1 MNCPNCGYKIVGHR
15 RSCVKCGRDLRA
27 YESLK
32 RLSNKLYNEG
42 LAEAKVRNLS
52 GACDKL
58 KRSLEYNKE
67 NIEARNLLGLVY
79 YELGETVAAIVE
91 WVISLNIVKTDNPA
105 DNLLKQLQGNAN
117 EFRDVKSAIKKYNL
131 ALEMARKGN
140 DDLAIMQLKKV
151 VDLNDHFVKALLL
164 LAVLQMKH
172 EEYQSAR
179 KNLKRVLK
187 VDVAN
192 LDARR
197 YMNELR
203 AIAAERGKSGQPS
216 SSTAKV
222 DNVTENEGAFGISKG
237 TPYREDRP
245 NFKAFLFFL
254 IGIVLGVLAVVFF
267 ATNLIKAKVI
277 AENSEE
283 TGRMGTQITELNAR
297 VSSLESEKSIL
308 ESKITDLTGELEYER
323 SVVEEDY
330 RAFLGL
336 CIGFDEIRNKII
348 ERDPETPVSG
358 EERRTVEKFYEKL
371 DRFDTSGIKE
381 DEALLAILDKMKE
394 YLFGF
399 LNPENETGS

>member
-15 RSCVKCGRDLRA
+15 RSCLKCGRDLRA

-105 DNLLKQLQGNAN
+105 DDLLKQLQGNAN
-117 EFRDVKSAIKKYNL
+117 EFRDVKSAIKKYNI

-151 VDLNDHFVKALLL
+151 VDLNDHFVKAFLL

-172 EEYQSAR
+172 EEYPAAR

-203 AIAAERGKSGQPS
+203 ALATERGKSSQLETKAENG
-216 SSTAKV
+216 TV
-222 DNVTENEGAFGISKG
+222 NEGAFGLSKG
-237 TPYREDRP
+237 TPYREDKP
-245 NFKAFLFFL
+245 NFKVFVSFL
-254 IGIVLGVLAVVFF
+254 IGMALGGLAIVFF
-267 ATNLIKAKVI
+267 ASHLIKAQVI
-277 AENSEE
+277 AENSAE
-283 TGRMGTQITELNAR
+283 TGRMGTQITELNSR
-297 VSSLESEKSIL
+297 VSGLESEKSIL
-308 ESKITDLTGELEYER
+308 ESRITDLTGELQYER
-323 SVVEEDY
+323 ALRERDY
-330 RAFLGL
+330 AGFFEL
-336 CIGFDEIRNKII
+336 CSEFSEIRESII
-348 ERDPETPVSG
+348 ERDPETEITQ
-358 EERRTVEKFYEKL
+358 EERKKAEGFYQSL
-371 DRFDTSGIKE
+371 VRFDTSRIKD
-381 DEALLAILDKMKE
+381 DEEMMALLDKMKDRISE
-394 YLFGF
+394 F
-399 LNPENETGS
+399 LKKF